1 MGSFLGLPMV
11 MVAAVAAAWSALLAA
26 VVVRVMAARVNR
38 HAAQGERI
46 ASVVRGGRNLRRR
59 YKEIYP
65 RTWLVLVLDVS
76 VAVLMLSLI
85 ALVASALAG

>member
-1 MGSFLGLPMV
+1 MRSFLALPMV

-26 VVVRVMAARVNR
+26 VMVRVMAARVNR
-38 HAAQGERI
+38 QAAEGERI
-46 ASVVRGGRNLRRR
+46 ASVLRDGRDLRRR

-65 RTWLVLVLDVS
+65 RTWLVPALDVC

-85 ALVASALAG
+85 ALVASALTG